1 MSNNYEMSDEEF
13 AKLDLSDLEQEE
25 GNTPEVEEE
34 ESLDEQP
41 EEEDEYEES
50 EEADNESET
59 EADDEE
65 YLEEQE
71 TSEEEEDSVGAD
83 TNVEDNDNQEEVT
96 PEDVDSENET
106 EDSEEKADDEYKNF
120 YDAVTSSFKAAG
132 KEVQISDPNDIKA
145 LMQQGISYSQKMAAM
160 KPGLNILRTLDQH
173 NLNDPTKISYLID
186 LHNKKPEAIAKLI
199 KESEIDIY
207 DFDTEEK
214 SASYVPDTK
223 VRDQTKLEEV
233 VNELSTSEGFSEVF
247 NTISTEWDVASRQAI
262 IDNPGL
268 LKIIQ
273 AQKESGAYDR
283 IVEAVAHERM
293 LGRLTEVNYIDA
305 YVAVEQ
311 GMFGTQKPAQEKKPK
326 QSFKASR
333 PKPKA
338 TSNSSKKRKVASPT
352 SGGAKG
358 DDSFNPLE
366 ISDEELLEI
375 MNQNSKY

>member
-1 MSNNYEMSDEEF
+1 MSNNYEMSDEDF
-13 AKLDLSDLEQEE
+13 AKLDLNDLEEE
-25 GNTPEVEEE
+25 TPEEEEE

-71 TSEEEEDSVGAD
+71 TSEEEEDSAETD
-83 TNVEDNDNQEEVT
+83 TNVEDNDDQEEVT
-96 PEDVDSENET
+96 PEEVGSENET
-106 EDSEEKADDEYKNF
+106 EDSEEQTEDEYKNF
-120 YDAVTSSFKAAG
+120 YDELTAPFKAAG
-132 KEVQISDPNDIKA
+132 KEVQISNPEDIKA

-173 NLNDPTKISYLID
+173 NLNDPVKISYLID

-199 KESEIDIY
+199 KDSEIDIY
-207 DFDTEEK
+207 DFDAEEK
-214 SASYVPDTK
+214 STNYIPDSK

-311 GMFGTQKPAQEKKPK
+311 GMYGNQEPVQEKPK

-338 TSNSSKKRKVASPT
+338 TNNSGKKRKVASPT
-352 SGGAKG
+352 SGGTKG

-366 ISDEELLEI
+366 ISDEELLQI

>member
-1 MSNNYEMSDEEF
+1 MSNNYEMSDEDF
-13 AKLDLSDLEQEE
+13 AKLDLNDLEQD
-25 GNTPEVEEE
+25 TPEEEEE

-65 YLEEQE
+65 DLDEQE
-71 TSEEEEDSVGAD
+71 TSEEEEDSVEAD
-83 TNVEDNDNQEEVT
+83 TNVEDNDDQEEVT
-96 PEDVDSENET
+96 PEDVGSLNEA
-106 EDSEEKADDEYKNF
+106 EDLEEKTEDEYKNF
-120 YDAVTSSFKAAG
+120 YDAITSSFKAAG
-132 KEVQISDPNDIKA
+132 KEVQISNPDDIKA

-173 NLNDPTKISYLID
+173 NLNDPVKISYLID

-199 KESEIDIY
+199 KDSEIDIY

-214 SASYVPDTK
+214 SSSYVPDTK

-311 GMFGTQKPAQEKKPK
+311 GMYGNQQPVQEKPK

-333 PKPKA
+333 PKAKA
-338 TSNSSKKRKVASPT
+338 TNNSSKKRKVASPT
-352 SGGAKG
+352 SGGTKG

-366 ISDEELLEI
+366 ISDEELLQI

>member
-13 AKLDLSDLEQEE
+13 AKLDLNDLEQEE
-25 GNTPEVEEE
+25 ENTPDEEE
-34 ESLDEQP
+34 EETLEEQP

-65 YLEEQE
+65 DLEEQE
-71 TSEEEEDSVGAD
+71 TSEEEDDSVETD
-83 TNVEDNDNQEEVT
+83 TNVEDNDDQEEVT
-96 PEDVDSENET
+96 PEEVDSENET
-106 EDSEEKADDEYKNF
+106 EDSDEKTNDEYKNF
-120 YDAVTSSFKAAG
+120 YDAITSTFKAAG
-132 KEVQISDPNDIKA
+132 KEVQISNPDDIKA

-173 NLNDPTKISYLID
+173 NLNDPVKISYLID

-199 KESEIDIY
+199 KDSEIDIY

-214 SASYVPDTK
+214 SSSYVPDTK

-311 GMFGTQKPAQEKKPK
+311 GMFGTQKAVEDKPK
-326 QSFKASR
+326 KTFKASR
-333 PKPKA
+333 PKAKP
-338 TSNSSKKRKVASPT
+338 TNNSNKRKVASPNSSSNKAEDT
-352 SGGAKG
+352 
-358 DDSFNPLE
+358 FNPLE
-366 ISDEELLEI
+366 VSDEELLQI
-375 MNQNSKY
+375 MEQNSKY